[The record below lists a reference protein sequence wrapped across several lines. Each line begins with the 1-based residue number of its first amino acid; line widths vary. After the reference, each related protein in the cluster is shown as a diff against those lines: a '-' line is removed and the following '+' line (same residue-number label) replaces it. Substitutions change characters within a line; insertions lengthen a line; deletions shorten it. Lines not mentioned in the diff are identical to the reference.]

1 MKKPT
6 FQTKRQRK
14 RKAIRSL
21 YGNPWDSSS
30 SSSRRT
36 PSSSR
41 RTPSSS
47 RRSTT
52 KKRVTFRQPIER
64 SASKSKSKSKSSSP
78 SNVWRTVSS
87 EKK

>member
-1 MKKPT
+1 MKKPS

-30 SSSRRT
+30 SSSRRR
-36 PSSSR
+36 SSS
-41 RTPSSS
+41 SK
-47 RRSTT
+47 RSASKTS
-52 KKRVTFRQPIER
+52 KRRVTFREPIER
-64 SASKSKSKSKSSSP
+64 SASKTKSSSP

>member
-1 MKKPT
+1 MKKPS

-30 SSSRRT
+30 SSS
-36 PSSSR
+36 
-41 RTPSSS
+41 SS
-47 RRSTT
+47 RRSASSKRNTT
-52 KKRVTFRQPIER
+52 SKKRVTFRQPLER
-64 SASKSKSKSKSSSP
+64 SASKSHSSG
-78 SNVWRTVSS
+78 VWRTVSS

>member
-6 FQTKRQRK
+6 FQTKRQRR

-30 SSSRRT
+30 SSSRHR
-36 PSSSR
+36 S
-41 RTPSSS
+41 SSS
-47 RRSTT
+47 RRSASKTS
-52 KKRVTFRQPIER
+52 KRRVTFREPIER
-64 SASKSKSKSKSSSP
+64 SASKTKSSSP

>member
-1 MKKPT
+1 MKKPS

-36 PSSSR
+36 PSSSHR
-41 RTPSSS
+41 VTSS
-47 RRSTT
+47 RHSAT

>member
-6 FQTKRQRK
+6 FQTKRQRR

-30 SSSRRT
+30 SSSRRR
-36 PSSSR
+36 SSS
-41 RTPSSS
+41 SK
-47 RRSTT
+47 RSASKTS
-52 KKRVTFRQPIER
+52 KRRVTFREPIER
-64 SASKSKSKSKSSSP
+64 SASKTKSSSP

>member
-1 MKKPT
+1 MRKPT

-14 RKAIRSL
+14 RNAIRSL

-30 SSSRRT
+30 SSS
-36 PSSSR
+36 SR
-41 RTPSSS
+41 RTPSSN
-47 RRSTT
+47 RRSAT
-52 KKRVTFRQPIER
+52 KKRVSFRQPIER
-64 SASKSKSKSKSSSP
+64 SASKSKSKSKTSSP

>member
-6 FQTKRQRK
+6 FQTKRQRR

-30 SSSRRT
+30 SSSRRR
-36 PSSSR
+36 S
-41 RTPSSS
+41 SSS
-47 RRSTT
+47 RRSASKTS
-52 KKRVTFRQPIER
+52 KRRVTFREPIER
-64 SASKSKSKSKSSSP
+64 SASKTKSSSP

>member
-1 MKKPT
+1 MRKPT

-14 RKAIRSL
+14 RNAIRSL

-30 SSSRRT
+30 SSS
-36 PSSSR
+36 SSR
-41 RTPSSS
+41 RTPSSN
-47 RRSTT
+47 RRSAT

-64 SASKSKSKSKSSSP
+64 SASKSKSKSKTSSP

>member
-1 MKKPT
+1 MKKPS

-30 SSSRRT
+30 SSSSRRR
-36 PSSSR
+36 SSS
-41 RTPSSS
+41 SK
-47 RRSTT
+47 RSASKTS
-52 KKRVTFRQPIER
+52 KRRVTFREPIER
-64 SASKSKSKSKSSSP
+64 SASKTKSSSP

>member
-1 MKKPT
+1 MRKPT

-14 RKAIRSL
+14 RNAIRSL

-30 SSSRRT
+30 SSS
-36 PSSSR
+36 SR

-47 RRSTT
+47 RRSAT
-52 KKRVTFRQPIER
+52 KKRVSFRQPIER
-64 SASKSKSKSKSSSP
+64 SASKSKSKSKTSSP

>member
-1 MKKPT
+1 MRKPT

-14 RKAIRSL
+14 RNAIRSL

-30 SSSRRT
+30 SSS
-36 PSSSR
+36 SR
-41 RTPSSS
+41 RTPSSN
-47 RRSTT
+47 RRSAT

-64 SASKSKSKSKSSSP
+64 SASKSKSKSKTSSP